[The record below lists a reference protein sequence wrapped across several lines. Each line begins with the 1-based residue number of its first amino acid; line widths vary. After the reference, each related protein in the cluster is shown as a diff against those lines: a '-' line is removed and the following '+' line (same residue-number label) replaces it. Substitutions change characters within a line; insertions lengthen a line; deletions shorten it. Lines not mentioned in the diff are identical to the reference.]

1 MDLERKF
8 KTGDKII
15 VIRDLLYKDKFSN
28 KLNVVGQIK
37 TELNYGTRVKMYTIT
52 CDKTQNVYFV
62 SESEIAHYSKLLEVL
77 VWVIWKRSL
86 RKNC

>member
-77 VWVIWKRSL
+77 V
-86 RKNC
+86 